1 MQKIKAIDPGFR
13 AQMYKLLIPLVIQNL
28 LNAAVSSSDV
38 VMLNYVSQSSI
49 SAVSLAANYAQVLG
63 SVFYGLGTGATLL
76 CAQYYGKKDFRA
88 IQAVQGIALRFS
100 MVISAVFALAAFT
113 VPQVLMRLFTND
125 AELISIGA
133 GYLRIMGITYLCWGI
148 IEVYMS
154 VLRSI
159 GRVTVC
165 LALNIMTFFLNIALN
180 AVFIFGLL
188 GAPRLGAVGVA
199 IATAAS
205 RVVELV
211 GGFVVSA
218 LSKDVKLKL
227 SEVFR
232 RNKVLTGDFIRLAL
246 PALGN
251 DVSWG
256 VAFSMYSVI
265 LGHLG
270 NDAVAANSIV
280 VVIRNLT
287 TTFCFAVAGAGG
299 ILLGNVMGTGDLDK
313 AKRYASEVVK
323 MTVIS
328 GAFGGVILIAA
339 IPLVLRF
346 ASASLTDTAMGYL
359 RVMLWINSYYIMG
372 AAVNTSLI
380 AGVFRAGGDTRF
392 GLICDSIDMWCYAV
406 PLGFLAAFVL
416 KLPVLWV
423 YFLLCTDEFVK
434 WPWVLRHYR
443 SGAWAKNITR
453 EGLFS
458 EEESASL
465 SKS

>member
-125 AELISIGA
+125 AELISIGV

-380 AGVFRAGGDTRF
+380 AGLFRAGGDTRF

-465 SKS
+465 S

>member
-125 AELISIGA
+125 AELISIGV

-434 WPWVLRHYR
+434 WPWVIRHYR

-453 EGLFS
+453 EDLFS
-458 EEESASL
+458 ESENAIP
-465 SKS
+465 

>member
-1 MQKIKAIDPGFR
+1 MRKDRRLDAAFR
-13 AQMYKLLIPLVIQNL
+13 SQMYKLLIPLVVQNL

-38 VMLNYVSQSSI
+38 VMLNYVGQSSI
-49 SAVSLAANYAQVLG
+49 SAVSLASNFASVLS

-76 CAQYYGKKDFRA
+76 CAQYYGKRDFRA

-100 MVISAVFALAAFT
+100 ILIAAAFSALAFA
-113 VPQVLMRLFTND
+113 VPQSLMHLFTSD
-125 AELISIGA
+125 EELITIGA
-133 GYLRIMGITYLCWGI
+133 GYLRVMGITYLCWGI
-148 IEVYMS
+148 IEIYMAT
-154 VLRSI
+154 LRSI
-159 GRVTVC
+159 GRVGIG
-165 LALNIMTFFLNIALN
+165 LALNIMTFFLNIGLN
-180 AVFIFGLL
+180 ATFIFGLFGAPKL
-188 GAPRLGAVGVA
+188 GATGVG

-205 RVVELV
+205 RVIELIGCV
-211 GGFVVSA
+211 VVSIC
-218 LSKDVKLKL
+218 SRDVKLKL
-227 SEVFR
+227 SEIFR

-280 VVIRNLT
+280 VVVRNLG
-287 TTFCFAVAGAGG
+287 TTFCFAVASAGG

-313 AKRYASEVVK
+313 AKRYTSEVIR

-328 GAFGGVILIAA
+328 GVIGGGILIVT

-346 ASASLTDTAMGYL
+346 ASASLSDTAMGYL
-359 RVMLWINSYYIMG
+359 KVMLWINSYYIMG
-372 AAVNTSLI
+372 SAVNTTLI

-392 GLICDSIDMWCYAV
+392 GLVCDTIDMWCYGV
-406 PLGFLAAFVL
+406 PLGFFAAFVL
-416 KLPVLWV
+416 DLPVLWV

-434 WPWVLRHYR
+434 WPWVIRHYR
-443 SGAWAKNITR
+443 SGKWAKNITR
-453 EGLFS
+453 DDLFK
-458 EEESASL
+458 EQQGAL
-465 SKS
+465 H